1 MVLMK
6 IVYLEGGVKMRY
18 PSKYVLITDLDDEN
32 FDVKSAVT
40 PPVPISEKA
49 INDLGN
55 AVTMH
60 SLPPPSAKVPE
71 RAWQNCISSP
81 LSLSNPIKEENCSTS
96 ETNSLWDFIDPTH
109 KASCVCAK

>member
-1 MVLMK
+1 
-6 IVYLEGGVKMRY
+6 MRY

-32 FDVKSAVT
+32 YDIKTAVT

-55 AVTMH
+55 PATMH
-60 SLPPPSAKVPE
+60 SLQPPSATVPE

-81 LSLSNPIKEENCSTS
+81 LSLADPIKEENPSAN
-96 ETNSLWDFIDPTH
+96 ETNSFWDYIDPTQRV
-109 KASCVCAK
+109 SCVCAK